1 MPDGKDLL
9 RRDHLAIRYA
19 AYTTIFTAVLLS
31 LGLGDRGTLALVG
44 PLLLLGAAAG
54 SVSLHKAWASSFRTL
69 YGIVT
74 VMAAFWAQ
82 LSAGTPFYAGWTV
95 LLLGV
100 ASILLGG
107 LSLETNY
114 LAERAE
120 DVGGGRTSLR
130 RAALRLGAYLFVVSV
145 VALLAVLGSFAFV
158 LGTLPLWALGICT
171 AALVL
176 VFAYL
181 VSQSAQATDQ
191 SG

>member
-1 MPDGKDLL
+1 M
-9 RRDHLAIRYA
+9 LA
-19 AYTTIFTAVLLS
+19 F
-31 LGLGDRGTLALVG
+31 VG

-54 SVSLHKAWASSFRTL
+54 SVSLHKAWTSGFRSL

-82 LSAGTPFYAGWTV
+82 LTAETPFYAGWTV
-95 LLLGV
+95 LLLGM

-107 LSLETNY
+107 LSLETIIWPRGQRTWRRG
-114 LAERAE
+114 RA
-120 DVGGGRTSLR
+120 SLR
-130 RAALRLGAYLFVVSV
+130 RAAVRIGAYLFVVSV

-158 LGTLPLWALGICT
+158 VGTFPLWALGICT

-176 VFAYL
+176 MFAYL
-181 VSQSAQATDQ
+181 VSQSAEATDQ